1 MQDTKVEAPV
11 SVEGGSTPTV
21 PETTGTIEGGVTT
34 RRGTKTHRSRS
45 RSRSRSKRCPKGS
58 IKETRKGRSNK
69 CRSKSSVRRKY
80 HRHSSKSRAL
90 MGVRKLYSRRCPK
103 GEVKDRRIPKHRNAS
118 GCRKKM
124 SGGSVAEAIAQAVAA
139 PAVVTQV
146 QA

>member
-11 SVEGGSTPTV
+11 SVEGGSTPAV
-21 PETTGTIEGGVTT
+21 EAPATIEGGVTT
-34 RRGTKTHRSRS
+34 RRGTKTHKSRS

-58 IKETRKGRSNK
+58 HKENRKGHTNK
-69 CRSKSSVRRKY
+69 CRSNASMRRKY
-80 HRHSSKSRAL
+80 HKHSSKSRAL

-103 GEVKDRRIPKHRNAS
+103 GEVKDTRILKNRNPS

-139 PAVVTQV
+139 PAVVTAV